1 MSIITISRG
10 SYSGGQLLAE
20 RVAERLGY
28 PCVSREEVL
37 EEAARLYSFPVD
49 KLTSEMDRR
58 PSFLERLTGERN
70 RRVVYVRAALLDRA
84 RKGPLVYHGQV
95 GHLHLS
101 GVMHVLR
108 VRMISSL
115 DYRAKIV
122 AEERHLTLDEAVA
135 FIKQADKE
143 RTDWVQFLFGVDWDD
158 ASMYDLVVNVGRA
171 SMDTA
176 CAVVVGMAQRPEFR
190 PTAQST
196 KALND
201 LALSSRVLAALLA
214 DDRTATPN
222 VEASA
227 DEGVVTLRGS
237 LGNKEMATDFIEV
250 ARKVEGV
257 TTVNTDFVFMPP
269 ERYMTGT

>member
-10 SYSGGQLLAE
+10 SHSGGQLLAE
-20 RVAERLGY
+20 RVAEQLGY

-37 EEAARLYSFPVD
+37 EEAAKLYSFPVD
-49 KLTSEMDRR
+49 KLTTEMDRG
-58 PSFLERLTGERN
+58 PSFLERLTGERS
-70 RRVVYVRAALLDRA
+70 RRVIYVRAALLERA

-108 VRMISSL
+108 VRLIADL
-115 DYRAKIV
+115 NYRAGIV
-122 AEERHLTLDEAVA
+122 AEERNLTLDEAVA
-135 FIKQADKE
+135 FIKKADKE
-143 RTDWVQFLFGVDWDD
+143 RKNWVRFLFGVEWDD
-158 ASMYDLVVNVGRA
+158 PSMYDVVVNVGRA

-176 CAVVVGMAQRPEFR
+176 CSVVVGMSQRPEFR
-190 PTAQST
+190 PTAQLT

-201 LALSSRVLAALLA
+201 LALSSRVSAALLA
-214 DDRTATPN
+214 DERTATPN
-222 VEASA
+222 LEVSA
-227 DEGVVTLRGS
+227 DEGVVTLRGA
-237 LGNKEMATDFIEV
+237 LGVKGSEDVYFEV

-257 TTVNTDFVFMPP
+257 TAVRTDFVFMPP